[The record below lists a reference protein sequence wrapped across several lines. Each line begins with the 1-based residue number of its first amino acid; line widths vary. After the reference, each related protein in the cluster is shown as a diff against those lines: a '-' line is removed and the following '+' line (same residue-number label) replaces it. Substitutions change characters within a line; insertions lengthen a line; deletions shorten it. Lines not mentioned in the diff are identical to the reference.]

1 MKKTLVFMLLLA
13 AITANAQTAHLSF
26 KGVPI
31 DGPLSTFV
39 GKLKQKGLK
48 LIETDNGT
56 SILNGNF
63 ASFKDCTIAASSYDN
78 GDVNKV
84 VVIFPSKETWSDLYH
99 NYASLKSMLTEK
111 YGNPESVEETFQGYS
126 QPNDDDDRMYK
137 VKFDNCRY
145 ISDFVTDGG
154 IIELRI
160 EHNSV
165 LECFVILIY
174 EDATNSEKIRASAI
188 EDL

>member
-1 MKKTLVFMLLLA
+1 MLLGA
-13 AITANAQTAHLSF
+13 MTGSAQTGHLNF

-31 DGPLSTFV
+31 DGPLTTFV

-48 LIETDNGT
+48 HVGTENGA
-56 SILNGNF
+56 SLLKGNF
-63 ASFKDCTIAASSYDN
+63 ASYKDCTIAASAYDN

-84 VVIFPSKETWSDLYH
+84 IVVFPSRKTWSDLYH

-111 YGNPESVEETFQGYS
+111 YGNPETVEETFQGYD
-126 QPNDDDDRMYK
+126 QPSDDGDRMYK
-137 VKFDNCRY
+137 VQFDECRY

-160 EHNSV
+160 EHSGV
-165 LECFVILIY
+165 FECFVILIY
-174 EDATNSEKIRASAI
+174 KDTVNSEKIRSSAI
-188 EDL
+188 DDL